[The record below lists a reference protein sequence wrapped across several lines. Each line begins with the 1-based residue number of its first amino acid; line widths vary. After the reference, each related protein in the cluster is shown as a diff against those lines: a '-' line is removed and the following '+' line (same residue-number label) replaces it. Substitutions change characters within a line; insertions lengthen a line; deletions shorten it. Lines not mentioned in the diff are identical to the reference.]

1 MSKRE
6 NDSFSIEDLMKTFI
20 KENNLSKGMQKI
32 KVEETWT
39 KMMGPGVAN
48 NTTSIKL
55 QNNTLIIQLK
65 SSVLREELSYGKEK
79 IIKLLN
85 EELGSEVISK
95 LMLV

>member
-1 MSKRE
+1 MTKRE
-6 NDSFSIEDLMKTFI
+6 NDSFSIEDLMQNFI

-48 NTTSIKL
+48 HTTSVKL
-55 QNNTLIIQLK
+55 QNKTLIVQLK

-79 IIKLLN
+79 IIKLMN
-85 EELGSEVISK
+85 EELGSSVISK